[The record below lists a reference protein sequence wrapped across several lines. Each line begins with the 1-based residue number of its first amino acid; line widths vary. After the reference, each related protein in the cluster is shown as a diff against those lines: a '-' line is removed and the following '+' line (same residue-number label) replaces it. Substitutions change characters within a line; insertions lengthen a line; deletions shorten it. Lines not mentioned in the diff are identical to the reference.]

1 MDVISRNS
9 KYSNTLFPVQEHNYC
24 LQESPRTLKRRN
36 ENLAE
41 MLDDALVAKRL
52 CTERL
57 REAETRATAAEARA
71 NAAEAKAS
79 EAEARALADWANLC
93 MGCVACVL
101 N

>member
-1 MDVISRNS
+1 
-9 KYSNTLFPVQEHNYC
+9 
-24 LQESPRTLKRRN
+24 
-36 ENLAE
+36 

-71 NAAEAKAS
+71 NAAEARAS
-79 EAEARALADWANLC
+79 EAEARALADGASLANLC